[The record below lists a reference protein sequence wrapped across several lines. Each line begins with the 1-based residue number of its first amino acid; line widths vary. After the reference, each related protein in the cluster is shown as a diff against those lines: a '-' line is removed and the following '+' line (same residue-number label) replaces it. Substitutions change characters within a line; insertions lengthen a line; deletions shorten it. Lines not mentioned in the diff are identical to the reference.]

1 LVTINRDWEIENRLN
16 NYSLFPIFNSLKKF
30 TFEFNLNEM
39 KSLCVYCGSNFNGD
53 PVLRKAIEDLA
64 ATMAAQEITLVF
76 GGGSVGVMGVI
87 ADEILKRGGKAIGII
102 PQFLMDKEVG
112 HKGLTEM
119 IVTENMHQR
128 KQKMADLADGFI
140 ILPGGFGTLEELF
153 EVLTWLQLGLHGKPI
168 GVLNVGGFYDHL
180 FKQMD
185 VMVEHRFLKQ
195 TNRDLVFNETDA
207 AVLVN
212 KMQNFT
218 AAPDEVWFRD
228 RNLS

>member
-1 LVTINRDWEIENRLN
+1 
-16 NYSLFPIFNSLKKF
+16 
-30 TFEFNLNEM
+30 M
-39 KSLCVYCGSNFNGD
+39 KSICVYCGSNFNGD
-53 PVLRKAIEDLA
+53 PILRKAIEDLA
-64 ATMAAQEITLVF
+64 QTMATQNITLIF
-76 GGGSVGVMGVI
+76 GGGSVGVMGVM
-87 ADEILKRGGKAIGII
+87 ANEILKQDGKAIGVI

-168 GVLNVGGFYDHL
+168 GVLNVNGFYDHL

-185 VMVEHRFLKQ
+185 VMVENRFLKQ
-195 TNRDLVFNETDA
+195 TNRDLVFNETEA
-207 AVLVN
+207 SVLIA
-212 KMQNFT
+212 KMQNFK